1 MENFVITGGHELFGE
16 VNISG
21 AKNAAVAIIP
31 AAILANDVVR
41 IENIPQ
47 ISDVQLIIEILDTM
61 GAQVRLIKKDTIEID
76 TSNINY
82 QSVPY
87 ELTSHFRASYYLIG
101 AMLGRFKKAEVAM
114 PGGCNFGVRPIDL
127 HVKGFKMLGADVDM
141 IDGMVVANADKL
153 VGASVYMDQVSV
165 GATINV
171 MLAAVLARGLT
182 IIENAAKEP
191 HIVDLANF
199 LNNMGANIRGAGT
212 DTIKVKGVDS
222 LHGGSYPIIPD
233 QIEAGTFMIAAA
245 ATRGDIVLNNVIPR
259 HLDIISAKLI
269 EAGVKVQNGEDSVH
283 VWVDDDTK
291 FKHINF
297 IALPYPG
304 FPTDMQP
311 QLVAFLSTVDGIST
325 AREGVWD
332 DRFRY
337 VNELKRMGADI
348 RVEGKLAI
356 IDGIEKLSGAC
367 VRATDL
373 RAGAAMIIA
382 GLMADGITE
391 ITDIY
396 HIDRGYEN
404 FDQKFIQLGG
414 DIHRVTV
421 VDESFD

>member
-1 MENFVITGGHELFGE
+1 
-16 VNISG
+16 
-21 AKNAAVAIIP
+21 
-31 AAILANDVVR
+31 
-41 IENIPQ
+41 
-47 ISDVQLIIEILDTM
+47 
-61 GAQVRLIKKDTIEID
+61 
-76 TSNINY
+76 
-82 QSVPY
+82 
-87 ELTSHFRASYYLIG
+87 
-101 AMLGRFKKAEVAM
+101 
-114 PGGCNFGVRPIDL
+114 
-127 HVKGFKMLGADVDM
+127 
-141 IDGMVVANADKL
+141 
-153 VGASVYMDQVSV
+153 
-165 GATINV
+165 
-171 MLAAVLARGLT
+171 
-182 IIENAAKEP
+182 
-191 HIVDLANF
+191 
-199 LNNMGANIRGAGT
+199 
-212 DTIKVKGVDS
+212 
-222 LHGGSYPIIPD
+222 
-233 QIEAGTFMIAAA
+233 MIAAA